1 MSSYRNKY
9 LDMLRAKEG
18 KKGLSDEPSKPSKF
32 NFEGFEG
39 TQHGRISEISPPLDA
54 EGVPCGGAQ
63 NATRASSGGG
73 LSSTRTTTPTVGCAG
88 SAPLRPMTVA
98 PATFAGCPI
107 RC

>member
-18 KKGLSDEPSKPSKF
+18 KKGLSDEPSKPSSILRVLRVRSMGAF
-32 NFEGFEG
+32 QRF
-39 TQHGRISEISPPLDA
+39 HPLSMPKGCPA
-54 EGVPCGGAQ
+54 AGAQ

>member
-9 LDMLRAKEG
+9 LDMLGPKKAKRAYPTNLQNLQNSILRVLRVRSMG
-18 KKGLSDEPSKPSKF
+18 AFQRFHPLSMPKGCP
-32 NFEGFEG
+32 
-39 TQHGRISEISPPLDA
+39 A
-54 EGVPCGGAQ
+54 AGAQ